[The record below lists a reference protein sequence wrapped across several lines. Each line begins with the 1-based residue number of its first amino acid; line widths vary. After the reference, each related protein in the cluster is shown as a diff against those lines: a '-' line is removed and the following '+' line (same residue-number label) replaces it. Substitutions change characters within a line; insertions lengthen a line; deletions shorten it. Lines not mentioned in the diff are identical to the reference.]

1 MDNDARKELIEKV
14 RSVAREL
21 GTNTVSRPDFLRI
34 TGLSERKIL
43 RLFGSYNNFIEAAG
57 LVPRRFPS
65 SDAPIYSDD
74 DILNEIVR
82 ILRQPN
88 SKLTRIYFEQ
98 NSTISTSAC
107 ERRFGGWI
115 NALKSAASRLD
126 VNQDSALLARI
137 QEYTAPALPP
147 PKRSRQPE
155 NEVPSSDAQA
165 ETTDDESPEPVVNT
179 TEAPFE
185 QGNIYGD
192 FINFRGL
199 QHAPVNEQGVVFLFG
214 MICRELGYVVEIL
227 KQGFPDCEAKRM
239 IRPGI
244 WQRVRIE
251 FEFLSRTF
259 RSHGHDPD
267 RCDLI
272 VCWKDNWPDCP
283 LEVLELS
290 TALKRLPP
298 SAGSD

>member
-1 MDNDARKELIEKV
+1 MGNDAKEELIEKV
-14 RSVAREL
+14 LAIAHEL
-21 GTNTVSRPDFLRI
+21 KANTVSRPDFLRLS
-34 TGLSERKIL
+34 GLSERKIL

-57 LVPRRFPS
+57 LVPSIFPS
-65 SDAPIYSDD
+65 SDAPKYSDD

-82 ILRQPN
+82 VMRQPD

-98 NSTISTSAC
+98 NSKVSTSVC

-115 NALKSAASRLD
+115 NALKSATSRLD
-126 VNQDSALLARI
+126 VGQDSSLLARI
-137 QEYTAPALPP
+137 QEYTAPAFPP
-147 PKRSRQPE
+147 PKRSKQPE
-155 NEVPSSDAQA
+155 GEPPFEDSVVEIP
-165 ETTDDESPEPVVNT
+165 EDESSEPSVDDT
-179 TEAPFE
+179 DTPFTK
-185 QGNIYGD
+185 GNIYGD

-227 KQGFPDCEAKRM
+227 KQGFPDCEAKRL
-239 IRPGI
+239 IRPGM

-251 FEFLSRTF
+251 FEFQSRTF

-290 TALKRLPP
+290 TALKRL
-298 SAGSD
+298 SQTASSD